1 MVVTMTTSR
10 AGRAAALEEWATR
23 VEPDHLKAA
32 DTSVLREI
40 AELADRRDDVDQ
52 DLAAAVR
59 AARTAGRSWSEI
71 AAMLGVSKQAAQ
83 RKYRTTAA

>member
-10 AGRAAALEEWATR
+10 DGRAAALEEWAAR
-23 VEPDHLKAA
+23 VEPDQLKAA

-40 AELADRRDDVDQ
+40 AELADRRDDVDH

>member
-1 MVVTMTTSR
+1 MVVTVKTSR
-10 AGRAAALEEWATR
+10 AGRAAALEEWAAR
-23 VEPDHLKAA
+23 VDPDDLKTA

-40 AELADRRDDVDQ
+40 AELVDRREDVDQ